1 MVKFEKKWA
10 LIGMAF
16 CVLLNILSAIGVVP
30 IGGLQRGSF
39 GGATFF
45 LIVYFVVNNKKEKNR
60 LRYFIKMVYCMEFLF
75 SSFS

>member
-1 MVKFEKKWA
+1 MKTLLKFLQANSRIIDMLKFEKKWA

-16 CVLLNILSAIGVVP
+16 CVLLNILSAIGVIP

-45 LIVYFVVNNKKEKNR
+45 LIVYFVVKQQEGKK
-60 LRYFIKMVYCMEFLF
+60 
-75 SSFS
+75 